1 MKQSASWLRLHIVPK
16 LDLGMVP
23 AGWQLQP
30 GGLERFFGILG
41 VGFLRRFMALYGTL
55 WHFMVSFGTFAKDVE
70 SIDEVQVFFLCVC
83 ACASTAKWTQSD
95 AKEPETIGNY
105 SSAGIVIIHFV
116 FILLGI
122 TTYPGP
128 ANV

>member
-1 MKQSASWLRLHIVPK
+1 MI
-16 LDLGMVP
+16 P

-30 GGLERFFGILG
+30 GGLERFFGHFGSRIPTEIYG
-41 VGFLRRFMALYGTL
+41 HCMALYGNL
-55 WHFMVSFGTFAKDVE
+55 WLVLALLPNMLNQKMKCM
-70 SIDEVQVFFLCVC
+70 FFFVCVC
-83 ACASTAKWTQSD
+83 ACVSTAKWTQSD

-116 FILLGI
+116 FFLLGI